1 MSSQSQGSV
10 CAHNNLKM
18 KGGIKM
24 TDRNKIRNDWW
35 KEFVDEPV
43 VDVLSL
49 EEENEAWRA
58 AYAAPKQEQT
68 MDLTIY
74 LDEIESLYGP
84 LTPTWNQTMEEVNE
98 EWRSHFLQSYELKK
112 QAKKAA

>member
-43 VDVLSL
+43 VDVLV
-49 EEENEAWRA
+49 W
-58 AYAAPKQEQT
+58 
-68 MDLTIY
+68 
-74 LDEIESLYGP
+74 
-84 LTPTWNQTMEEVNE
+84 
-98 EWRSHFLQSYELKK
+98 KK
-112 QAKKAA
+112 KTKPEGCILRRNRNKP